1 VSGPAQR
8 LTKNRL
14 RALASHVNDAA
25 KAISLRLGGDVSPR
39 PTQPFE
45 SSEPD
50 IAELQIGPAALQR

>member
-8 LTKNRL
+8 LTKHRL
-14 RALASHVNDAA
+14 RSLAAHVNDAA

-39 PTQPFE
+39 PTHASN

-50 IAELQIGPAALQR
+50 IAELHTGPAALQR